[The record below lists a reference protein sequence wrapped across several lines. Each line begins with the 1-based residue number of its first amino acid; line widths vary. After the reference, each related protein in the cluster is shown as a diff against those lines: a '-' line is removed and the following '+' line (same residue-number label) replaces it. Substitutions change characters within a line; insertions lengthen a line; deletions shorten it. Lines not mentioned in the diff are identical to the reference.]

1 MIYNLY
7 KQLSSAYRKQNWWPL
22 SGYMNKFDEVS
33 IGAILTQNTSWKN
46 VEKAL
51 ENLINAKV
59 LSLEDILN
67 TDKDTLKTLIKPA
80 GFYNLK
86 VKRLKEFAKAVSKVR
101 KEEIDRD
108 FLLSIKGIGRE
119 TADTILIYGLDKTT
133 FVVDAYTKRL
143 FYRLGIIN
151 YEKIDYDELK
161 TLIENNIPKN
171 LEIYKEYHALIVEH
185 CKNLCKKKP
194 LCDKCFLKDWCYN
207 KQN

>member
-1 MIYNLY
+1 
-7 KQLSSAYRKQNWWPL
+7 
-22 SGYMNKFDEVS
+22 MNKFDEVS

-67 TDKDTLKTLIKPA
+67 TDDNVLKALIKPA
-80 GFYNLK
+80 GFYNLNA
-86 VKRLKEFAKAVSKVR
+86 KRLKEFTKAVSKVR
-101 KEEIDRD
+101 KKKIDRD
-108 FLLSIKGIGRE
+108 FLLSTKGIGRE
-119 TADTILIYGLDKTT
+119 TADTILLYGLDKTT

-171 LEIYKEYHALIVEH
+171 LEIYKEYHTLIVEH
-185 CKNLCKKKP
+185 CKNLCKKRP
-194 LCDKCFLKDWCYN
+194 LCDKYFLKD
-207 KQN
+207 

>member
-7 KQLSSAYRKQNWWPL
+7 KQLSSAYGKQNWWPL

-86 VKRLKEFAKAVSKVR
+86 IKRLKEFAKAVSKVR